1 MTNIQR
7 GNVAVQRKQNDSPAQ
22 KILSLTDWNKK
33 TGTDT
38 AFGAL
43 KRSNICF

>member
-1 MTNIQR
+1 MTDIQK

-43 KRSNICF
+43 KCSNICF